1 MRCTQPIRTVPAAP
15 GGGGD
20 HLSSILG
27 NASREPPVG
36 PRVDLEVVL
45 PDESPDMPAA
55 TLGVLARTAERLGYH
70 TAWLPDHI
78 LPPEAYGPVFG
89 GVYEPLVTIGFL
101 AAVTERLRFGTS
113 VLVAP
118 LRNPF
123 VLAKQV
129 ATLAR
134 LSGDRV
140 TLGLGVGWNR
150 PEFAAVGA
158 DYRRRG
164 EITDHTL
171 ELLAHLFSGS
181 AEPYRGP
188 EFGYERGIFE
198 PVPAAVPIMIG
209 GNSPAALR
217 RAARWADSWQAVSLT
232 PAEFA
237 ERMRLLAAT
246 PARPIVPTI
255 RIGWPE
261 GASATEVAETARSY
275 DAVGARRVAVHFGP
289 HESYDER
296 MTALA
301 RILVDR
307 R

>member
-1 MRCTQPIRTVPAAP
+1 
-15 GGGGD
+15 
-20 HLSSILG
+20 
-27 NASREPPVG
+27 
-36 PRVDLEVVL
+36 
-45 PDESPDMPAA
+45 MPAA
-55 TLGVLARTAERLGYH
+55 TLGALARTAERLGYH

-150 PEFAAVGA
+150 PEFEAVGA
-158 DYRRRG
+158 HYGRRG

-181 AEPYRGP
+181 AAPYRGP
-188 EFGYERGIFE
+188 GFGYDRGVFE

-237 ERMRLLAAT
+237 ERAAPLAAG
-246 PARPIVPTI
+246 ARPVVPTV

-261 GASATEVAETARSY
+261 GASADDVADTARSY
-275 DAVGARRVAVHFGP
+275 TAVGARRVAVHFGP
-289 HESYDER
+289 YERYDER
-296 MTALA
+296 MAALA
-301 RILVDR
+301 RILVDHGAVSG
-307 R
+307 